1 LYYNKAFVAR
11 LGVSAVSS
19 IVQEDLKWIFREQ
32 PKDDFGIDA
41 YIEICDKGK
50 PTGRL
55 IAVQIKSG
63 DSYFAR
69 KSIEGYIFTGS
80 MRHLDYWLSYS
91 LPVILII
98 YDHINKKA
106 FWTPVTNELAK
117 RNDKSWNITIPCD
130 SYFGL
135 DSIDKIR
142 NVATPIINKV
152 LSKDEIIHKID
163 NISPSELK
171 VEGFLDILN
180 GTEKC
185 LDIVSPFVDLT
196 FARFIKT
203 LSYRIRVRL
212 LTNSQYCKEI
222 LWLSNAPGIK
232 VHCMSQKDIIIHA
245 KFIIIDKEVILYGS
259 ANLTEFSWGVNYEIV
274 TASDETKTV
283 DRYCSEF
290 YHMWKESTPVYRD

>member
-1 LYYNKAFVAR
+1 LYYTKAYVAR

-19 IVQEDLKWIFREQ
+19 IVKEDLKWIFGEQ

-41 YIEICDKGK
+41 YIEICDKGM

-63 DSYFAR
+63 NSYFAR
-69 KSIEGYIFTGS
+69 KSIEGYIFNGN

-91 LPVILII
+91 LPVILVI
-98 YDHINKKA
+98 YNHINKKA
-106 FWTPVTNELAK
+106 FWTPVTHELVK
-117 RNDKSWNITIPCD
+117 RNDKSWNITIPSD
-130 SYFGL
+130 SYFNL
-135 DSIDKIR
+135 NSIDKIR
-142 NVATPIINKV
+142 KVATPIINKAV
-152 LSKDEIIHKID
+152 SKNELIHKID

-180 GTEKC
+180 ETEKC
-185 LDIVSPFVDLT
+185 LDIVSSFVDST

-222 LWLSNAPGIK
+222 LWLSNASGIE
-232 VHCMSQKDIIIHA
+232 VQCMPQKDTIIHS
-245 KFIIIDKEVILYGS
+245 KFMIIDKEVILYGS
-259 ANLTEFSWGVNYEIV
+259 ASLTEISWSENYEIV
-274 TASDETKTV
+274 LASKETNIV
-283 DRYCSEF
+283 DRYHSEF
-290 YHMWKESTPVYRD
+290 YHMWKESIPV